1 MTRYAVTFEIEFES
15 ELKET
20 TLQILGIELKDLLDV
35 SVMPALDLRI
45 AEGTFEVGPVCKIC
59 AVCVSSDSKLPE
71 CKCWCA
77 ECQENRQ

>member
-45 AEGTFEVGPVCKIC
+45 AEGTFEVTNK
-59 AVCVSSDSKLPE
+59 
-71 CKCWCA
+71 
-77 ECQENRQ
+77 